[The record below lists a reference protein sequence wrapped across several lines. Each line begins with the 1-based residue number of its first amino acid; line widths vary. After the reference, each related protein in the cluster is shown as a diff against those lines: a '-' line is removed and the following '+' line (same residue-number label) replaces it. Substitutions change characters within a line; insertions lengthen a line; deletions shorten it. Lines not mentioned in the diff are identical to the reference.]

1 MKEKKFDKN
10 GVLFVIREIGR
21 GYKIPLPKLIE
32 TQGFCLF
39 CLGANVPNQAKYP
52 KGYWC
57 CGAFVDDLLP
67 PLKICK
73 YFKADRAQ
81 IKEFAKSVRPNGNEA
96 RSAYEHMK
104 N

>member
-1 MKEKKFDKN
+1 MKKFDKS
-10 GVLFVIREIGR
+10 GVLFAITEIGK

-57 CGAFVDDLLP
+57 CGEFAEDFLP
-67 PLKICK
+67 PLKIRE
-73 YFKADRAQ
+73 YFKADKAQ
-81 IKEFAKSVRPNGNEA
+81 IKEFAKSIRPDGTET
-96 RSAYEHMK
+96 RSVYEHTK
-104 N
+104 K